1 MAKRD
6 LNDQLPRRAQS
17 SRGERVTIDIVEA
30 HRLITTTM
38 TPIVDIAEA
47 AGCSV
52 LALEKRLERA
62 YGKRS
67 RELRTG
73 AFPTPGR
80 TPSAEPRKRWEVRL
94 TPAERAMVEAA
105 VEAAGAETDGAALAR
120 ICAGWLGRNGG
131 KNLATG
137 T

>member
-1 MAKRD
+1 M
-6 LNDQLPRRAQS
+6 
-17 SRGERVTIDIVEA
+17 TIDIVEA

-80 TPSAEPRKRWEVRL
+80 TPADSSLMRAIVRYAWRSNATAKLAAHATAGQNSKNVRTNLLALFERLAYVRTAWNTAWRAITPDRCADMCGDSSA
-94 TPAERAMVEAA
+94 
-105 VEAAGAETDGAALAR
+105 
-120 ICAGWLGRNGG
+120 C
-131 KNLATG
+131 
-137 T
+137 